1 MLGESYWYH
10 ASVRHAHEESTR
22 VHVDGSVQF
31 SKAHAGMLAGNILV
45 LHAQLIQRMS
55 SCMFAMRARV
65 FVCVPVV
72 PAHAGLAAC
81 ARAGISMRIA
91 HAHSLMLM
99 SAVCLHGAA
108 YALAWRRWAACVTT
122 GAGVYSPSHQHVCA
136 RELALLWDSL
146 RYLKQCIS
154 VHIMDG
160 HLATCI
166 SKTAGATVH
175 APGSRIQAQH
185 QASTHQYTRTC
196 NTLPTYPAVRIM
208 LNVCIQSSHAA

>member
-1 MLGESYWYH
+1 MKS
-10 ASVRHAHEESTR
+10 
-22 VHVDGSVQF
+22 
-31 SKAHAGMLAGNILV
+31 
-45 LHAQLIQRMS
+45 LHARTWVCRFSFRKRTQAYLQVTFWLFTQLIQRTF
-55 SCMFAMRARV
+55 SCMFAIRARM
-65 FVCVPVV
+65 FVGLVV

-81 ARAGISMRIA
+81 ARTGISMRIA

-99 SAVCLHGAA
+99 YAVCLHGAA

-122 GAGVYSPSHQHVCA
+122 GAGMYSPSRPHVCA

-146 RYLKQCIS
+146 RYSKQCIS
-154 VHIMDG
+154 VHIMHG

-185 QASTHQYTRTC
+185 QAS
-196 NTLPTYPAVRIM
+196 I
-208 LNVCIQSSHAA
+208 HALAILCQHTQPYESC